1 VSISLSRYRILI
13 ASGRQASALL
23 ALTAVTCDA
32 SPLFDDDT
40 VINVDLVGPLSTL
53 IESKSRSEESGFV
66 ISGDGFAIPVQ
77 LRARGNSRLVVCS
90 FPPLRMNFRS
100 EENTDTVFAAQDRLK
115 LVTHCNDKG
124 RDANNVYEEF
134 LAYRIMN
141 LVSDRSYRVRL
152 LRIRYL
158 DTEANNT
165 PKLLEQNGFLIE
177 SDSELA
183 QRLDGS
189 VVRTEGVLYS
199 KLDDRQATLV
209 YIYQYLIGNTDWSLV
224 KADSAMYCCHNGDL
238 FDVDDKLVY
247 VPYDFDLAGLVN
259 ASYAKPNASLRI
271 QSVRSR
277 VYRGYCTSPDT
288 IKNSLRTIVS
298 LKSEILAIAAS
309 VPTVTT
315 KEAAARQSFL
325 EQFFDKAQ
333 DEDRLLKTFAKQC
346 I

>member
-1 VSISLSRYRILI
+1 VSISLSRFRVLI
-13 ASGRQASALL
+13 ASVRHVSALL
-23 ALTAVTCDA
+23 AIAAMTSNA

-40 VINVDLVGPLSTL
+40 VIDVELAGPLSSL
-53 IESKSRSEESGFV
+53 IGSMSSTEESGFV
-66 ISGDGFAIPVQ
+66 ISGDGFSIPVQ
-77 LRARGNSRLVVCS
+77 LRARGNSRLVVCP
-90 FPPLRMNFRS
+90 FPPLRLNFRS
-100 EENTDTVFAAQDRLK
+100 EENTDTVFAGQDRLK

-124 RDANNVYEEF
+124 RDANNVYEEY

-141 LVSDRSYRVRL
+141 LISDRSYRVRL

-158 DTEANNT
+158 DTEANNE
-165 PKLLEQNGFLIE
+165 PKLLEKNGFLIE
-177 SDSELA
+177 SDGELA
-183 QRLDGS
+183 RRMDGN
-189 VVRTEGVLYS
+189 VVQTEGVLYS
-199 KLDDRQATLV
+199 RLDDQQATLV
-209 YIYQYLIGNTDWSLV
+209 YVFQYLIGNTDWSLV
-224 KADSAMYCCHNGDL
+224 KADSAKYCCHNGDL
-238 FDVDDKLVY
+238 FDVSGQLVY

-271 QSVRSR
+271 KSVRSR
-277 VYRGYCTSPDT
+277 VYRGYCTSPDSL
-288 IKNSLRTIVS
+288 KNSLRTIVS

-309 VPTVTT
+309 VPTVTA